1 MKQENKEK
9 KAWNAGVRFALE
21 MHNDTVLHA
30 TARIIHKALEKGFS
44 DEEIANFLDTS
55 VEDIQEIRNRS
66 CEMLGT
72 NGWNN

>member
-21 MHNDTVLHA
+21 MHNDTVLHT
-30 TARIIHKALEKGFS
+30 TARIIHRAVEKGFS

-55 VEDIQEIRNRS
+55 VEDIQEVHTLSR
-66 CEMLGT
+66 EKLGIH
-72 NGWNN
+72 GWDN